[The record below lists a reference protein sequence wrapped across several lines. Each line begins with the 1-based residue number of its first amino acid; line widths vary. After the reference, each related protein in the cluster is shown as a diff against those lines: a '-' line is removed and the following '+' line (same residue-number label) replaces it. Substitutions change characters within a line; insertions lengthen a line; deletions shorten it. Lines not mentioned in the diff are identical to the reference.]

1 MTGSSGKRWSQLVAS
16 DETIDF
22 DADLDFIAPQPQAD
36 PPPPAA
42 NADFDV
48 SSFEQAYSGELE
60 RGGDQ
65 PVPRISIQAFCER
78 AETAQLLQ
86 AASTDRRLAKASMT
100 VAIGGIVGATEFF
113 ASQPNPN
120 LIIVESTAPPQGLLA
135 QLDKLAIHCDAGV
148 KVLVIGVSNDI
159 QLYRELMRRGVSE
172 YIVPPLQP
180 LQVIRAIAGLYADP
194 AKPFLGKV
202 AAFIGAKGGV
212 GSSTLCHN
220 VAWAVAE
227 HIRVNCTLV
236 DLDLS
241 WGTAG
246 LDFNQDPIQSVADAL
261 VSPER
266 VDDVLL
272 DRLLTRQ
279 SDQLTLFTAPATL
292 DRDYEIAPEAY
303 EVVIEG
309 VRRGVPHVLID
320 LPHIWSPWV
329 RRTLIAAD
337 DVVITA
343 TPDLAS
349 LRNAKNLFDLLKS
362 ARPHDG
368 PPRLVLNTVG
378 VPKRPE
384 IPVKD
389 FAEALGVD
397 PVLVLPFDA
406 PLYAAAANNGQM
418 LAEASPQSK
427 AAEGVD
433 HLARMLTGR
442 APPPKP
448 KTLMST
454 IKGLKVGKR

>member
-309 VRRGVPHVLID
+309 VRRG
-320 LPHIWSPWV
+320 
-329 RRTLIAAD
+329 LIAAD